1 MTVSKT
7 RQARAVWLTVDGKVA
22 QLCIRIFGIQK
33 IVDDVCTEE
42 LSPDQRRCVFIA
54 EAI

>member
-1 MTVSKT
+1 MAVSQG
-7 RQARAVWLTVDGKVA
+7 RHVRIVWLTVDGKVA